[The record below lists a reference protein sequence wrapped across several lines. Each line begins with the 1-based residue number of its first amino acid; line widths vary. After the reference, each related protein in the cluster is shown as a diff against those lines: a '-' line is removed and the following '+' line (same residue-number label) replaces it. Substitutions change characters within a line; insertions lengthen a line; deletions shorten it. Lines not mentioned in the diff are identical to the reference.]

1 MNRIL
6 LALTLSAAVIPAIVA
21 TPVLAQAPYPN
32 RPIRL
37 VVGYPPGGP
46 VDITA
51 RALAQVLSQSLG
63 TQVVVDNRPGATGI
77 VGNELVARSAPDG
90 YTLVLAASPMVIHET
105 LYEKLPYDTLR
116 DFTLIGTIA
125 SAPLLLV
132 APPNSPAGNV
142 KELIALA
149 KSKPGELS
157 YASPGT
163 GSVNHL
169 AGESLKTMSGIDV
182 VHVPYKGAAPAE
194 TDVMGGRVAFMFDT
208 IPSALPKVRAGQMRG
223 LAVTS
228 ASRTPIAPDIPT
240 VAESGLPGF
249 DAITWYGLMG
259 PANLPVDVAARLN
272 AELNKALD
280 SPAFRERLAALGL
293 EAMPGTPQQF
303 AQFYRSE
310 TVKWGK
316 VVKSSGAK
324 PD

>member
-1 MNRIL
+1 LCTLVCAVSL
-6 LALTLSAAVIPAIVA
+6 LAMVEPAA
-21 TPVLAQAPYPN
+21 AQAPYPN

-51 RALAQVLSQSLG
+51 RELAKVLSESLG
-63 TQVVVDNRPGATGI
+63 QQVVVDNRAGATGI
-77 VGNELVARSAPDG
+77 VGNEFVAKAAPDG
-90 YTLVLAASPMVIHET
+90 YTLLLAASPMVIHET
-105 LYEKLPYDTLR
+105 LYAKLPYDTLR
-116 DFTLIGTIA
+116 DFTLIGTIG

-132 APPNSPAGNV
+132 TPPGSPAGNV
-142 KELIALA
+142 QELIALA

-169 AGESLKTMSGIDV
+169 AGESLKTTSGIDV

-208 IPSALPKVRAGQMRG
+208 IPSALPKVRAGQMRA

-228 ASRTPIAPDIPT
+228 AKRTPIAPDIPT

-249 DAITWYGLMG
+249 DAITWYGVMG
-259 PANLPVDVAARLN
+259 PANLPADVAARLN
-272 AELNKALD
+272 TELNTALD
-280 SPAFRERLAALGL
+280 SPAFRERLGSLGL

-303 AQFYRSE
+303 VQFYRSE

-324 PD
+324 AD

>member
-1 MNRIL
+1 MKRML
-6 LALTLSAAVIPAIVA
+6 CAAALSAATLAAALPAM
-21 TPVLAQAPYPN
+21 AQAPYPN
-32 RPIRL
+32 RPVKL

-51 RALAQVLSQSLG
+51 RELAKVLSQSLG
-63 TQVVVDNRPGATGI
+63 AQVVVDNRPGATGI
-77 VGNELVARSAPDG
+77 VGNEVVAKSPPDG
-90 YTLVLAASPMVIHET
+90 YTLVMAASPMVVHET

-116 DFTLIGTIA
+116 DFTFIGTIA

-132 APPNSPAGNV
+132 APPGSHATNV
-142 KELIALA
+142 KELIAMA
-149 KSKPGELS
+149 KAKPGALS

-169 AGESLKTMSGIDV
+169 AAESLKTMSGIDA

-208 IPSALPKVRAGQMRG
+208 IPSALPKVRAGQMRA

-228 ASRTPIAPDIPT
+228 SKRTSIAPDIPT
-240 VAESGLPGF
+240 VAEQGLPGF
-249 DAITWYGLMG
+249 DAITWYGIMG
-259 PANLPVDVAARLN
+259 PANLPPDIAARLN
-272 AELNKALD
+272 SELDKALQ
-280 SPAFRERLAALGL
+280 SPAFRERLTALRL
-293 EAMPGTPQQF
+293 EPMPGTPQQF
-303 AQFYRSE
+303 MQFYRTE

-324 PD
+324 AD